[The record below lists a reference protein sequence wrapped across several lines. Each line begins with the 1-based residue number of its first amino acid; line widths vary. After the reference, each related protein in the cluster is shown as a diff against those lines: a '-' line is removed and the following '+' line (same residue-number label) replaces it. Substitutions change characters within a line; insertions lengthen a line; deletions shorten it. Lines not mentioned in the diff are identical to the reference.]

1 VFYELFWFFRDNGL
15 TSKEIEPLILQ
26 ILNSGRCKVV
36 GDDGKFLK
44 RALELCRSLSPSR
57 FNDMLIVAIAEKYGK
72 LATYD
77 KKLRSKAERAWD

>member
-1 VFYELFWFFRDNGL
+1 M

-36 GDDGKFLK
+36 GDDGKFSK

-57 FNDMLIVAIAEKYGK
+57 FNDMLIVATAEKYGK

-77 KKLRSKAERAWD
+77 KKLRSKAKELGIEVVGSG